1 MSASS
6 VGGGFTVLIVDDDP
20 DLLQLLT
27 DGLELLGKF
36 TVVRAENGEQGLE
49 RFFETKPDCVI
60 IDVVMP
66 ELDGFQLVQALRG
79 DPDSAQTPLII
90 LTALAQ
96 DKNRFTGEAVGA
108 DQYLVKPVTPNEL
121 IDAVRKAATI
131 SAAQRLQRLQKLAL
145 EADGPPSAI

>member
-1 MSASS
+1 MGASS
-6 VGGGFTVLIVDDDP
+6 GNGNYTVLIVDDDP

-49 RFFETKPDCVI
+49 RYFETTPDCVI

-66 ELDGFQLVQALRG
+66 ELDGFQLVKALRG

-108 DQYLVKPVTPNEL
+108 DQYLVKPVTPRDL
-121 IDAVRKAATI
+121 IDAVRQAVTI
-131 SAAQRLQRLQKLAL
+131 SPSQRLERQQQLAL
-145 EADGPPSAI
+145 EGEDLSSGA